1 MLISGQKVPP
11 NHQLMLDEETFKF
24 YLQSYSAPEQGGQGM
39 EGGLNW
45 YRTRRINYE
54 DELSECMSL
63 MTQARL
69 KCSTISTSTE
79 VKDKKYPSDIPVLM
93 VVPELDVS

>member
-11 NHQLMLDEETFKF
+11 QHRVMLDEDTFKF

-54 DELSECMSL
+54 DELSECGMCERQSDHDQKAQLLSPLLSL
-63 MTQARL
+63 NQR
-69 KCSTISTSTE
+69 
-79 VKDKKYPSDIPVLM
+79 
-93 VVPELDVS
+93 